1 MIRKTLI
8 AYFVMAF
15 VLPVTGHAGDGATKK
30 KVEYRKTQKVDF
42 EGSDVDG
49 QIRSPDGTLMIE
61 KRGVQFMPLY
71 KVEHQAEKNVLE
83 SVEYLR

>member
-1 MIRKTLI
+1 MIRKTLLC
-8 AYFVMAF
+8 YL
-15 VLPVTGHAGDGATKK
+15 VLTLALPATSSAGDKK

-71 KVEHQAEKNVLE
+71 KVNNQVEKNVLE